1 MNVGVTGGKTN
12 KTADLVGDR
21 TPHFGTMPDRDYDQ
35 GVTAEADIAPKRTPL
50 RIASIRPE
58 EHAAGKASLTH
69 SAFGLPLCNRRLELT
84 MRRL

>member
-1 MNVGVTGGKTN
+1 MLGSLAGRRIKRQT
-12 KTADLVGDR
+12 LVGDR

-58 EHAAGKASLTH
+58 EHAAGKVSLTH
-69 SAFGLPLCNRRLELT
+69 SAFGLRLCNRRLELT